1 MYKSLVENYIKNMSF
16 GDLDKYISKNYPS
29 VSLDEKKIIYDY
41 LKNRW
46 EDLYNEDEKVLFEI
60 KEKVSIS
67 TYQEILKLLKM
78 AYQFKNR

>member
-1 MYKSLVENYIKNMSF
+1 MYKSLVQNYIKNLSF
-16 GDLDKYISKNYPS
+16 SDLDKYISKNYPS
-29 VSLDEKKIIYDY
+29 VTMDERKIVYHY

-60 KEKVSIS
+60 KEKVSKS